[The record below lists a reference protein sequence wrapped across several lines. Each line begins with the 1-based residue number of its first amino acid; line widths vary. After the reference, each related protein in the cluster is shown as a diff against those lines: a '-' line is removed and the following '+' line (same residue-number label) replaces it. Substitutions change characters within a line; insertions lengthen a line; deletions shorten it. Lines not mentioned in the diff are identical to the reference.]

1 MLRLVLSMSL
11 ISALA
16 LAACS
21 KKEEPA
27 AEPEAKP
34 ATGEVKTEEA
44 KPAEN
49 TAIANPS
56 GSVGVAECD
65 DYIAKMTACVD
76 KLPEAQKASTLQSFE
91 ASKKAWTEQAA
102 NPEAKA
108 QLSTACKTALDTAKQ
123 SLSSLGCTF

>member
-1 MLRLVLSMSL
+1 MRLVLSISL
-11 ISALA
+11 VSALA

-44 KPAEN
+44 KPTEGV
-49 TAIANPS
+49 ANPS

-65 DYIAKMTACVD
+65 DYIAKMSACVE
-76 KLPEAQKASTLQSFE
+76 KLPEAQKAATLQSFE

-108 QLSTACKTALDTAKQ
+108 QLATACKTAIDSAKQ
-123 SLSSLGCTF
+123 NLASLGCTF